1 MISRYLTD
9 SENAALRQALGAA
22 WLPYEI
28 GLETGLRVGDIIK
41 IRLADIADDGL
52 HYVAQKTGKEG
63 IAPLSEQLRKHIAQA
78 AQRGTEWLFPS
89 PVDHH
94 KHITRQALWKRLKR
108 AAERAGVA
116 RRGTSPHSMRKCY
129 AVREYHTHGLTAA
142 REGLQH
148 TDIRTTQLY
157 ALADWLTEE
166 NAKEPILRQDVGLLV
181 RFIAEFLGIPLD
193 GRKK

>member
-1 MISRYLTD
+1 MVSRYLTEA
-9 SENAALRQALGAA
+9 ENAALRQALGSA

-41 IRLADIADDGL
+41 IRLADITPEGL
-52 HYVAQKTGKEG
+52 RYVAQKTGKEG
-63 IAPLSEQLRKHIAQA
+63 IAPLSASLRENIAREA
-78 AQRGTEWLFPS
+78 AEGTEWLFPS
-89 PVDHH
+89 PVDPT

-108 AAERAGVA
+108 AAERAGVQ

-166 NAKEPILRQDVGLLV
+166 NAKQPLLREDVGLLV
-181 RFIAEFLGIPLD
+181 RFIAEFLGIPLE
-193 GRKK
+193 GRKN